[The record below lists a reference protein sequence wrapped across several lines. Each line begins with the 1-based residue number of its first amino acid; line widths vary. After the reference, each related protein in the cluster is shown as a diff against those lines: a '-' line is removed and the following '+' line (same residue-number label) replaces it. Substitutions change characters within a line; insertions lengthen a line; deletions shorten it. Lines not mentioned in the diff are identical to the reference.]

1 MVTPPLSDELL
12 AEAVKGY
19 AEHGNNMVHAAAALG
34 IAPSTLRTRLKIAAR
49 SGMAPGHWTSGTA
62 PGFIVDRVNI
72 TRGKDGV
79 ERTHERQVPEGQL
92 DASAIPTTHIK
103 GRLTVTSGPNGI
115 ERIHQRYMP
124 DEARQAEA
132 MRAAAEA
139 MAEALPRLSPER
151 VPNLTLKHLLT
162 LYTFT
167 DFHLGALCW
176 HKEGGADWDVKIAE
190 AVGMAAMQAMVAQS
204 PPADTGVVS
213 FQGDFMH
220 WDGLLPV
227 TPGHGHVLDADSR
240 FGKVVEVAIRL
251 IRQLVSLALQKHR
264 NVRLLILEGNHDI
277 SSSLWLRKLF
287 GALYENEPRVA
298 VHDSELPYFAFA
310 WGNTMLGFHHGHLKK
325 NDQLPAFFAD
335 QFRSMWGGCSKVY
348 IHTGHRHHKEDKE
361 HSGARVIQHPTL
373 AAKDAY
379 AARGGWLSE
388 RAITA
393 VTYHNVFG
401 EVGTTTITPEML
413 AA

>member
-1 MVTPPLSDELL
+1 MPTPKLSDEVLREAVDAVAQHGTP
-12 AEAVKGY
+12 AEAAK
-19 AEHGNNMVHAAAALG
+19 ALG
-34 IAPSTLRTRLKIAAR
+34 IADSTLRHRLAAAAIK
-49 SGMAPGHWTSGTA
+49 GIAPGHFESGVA
-62 PGFIVDRVNI
+62 PGYRMGKVTVQ
-72 TRGKDGV
+72 RGATGDV
-79 ERTHERQVPEGQL
+79 ERTWERQSPD
-92 DASAIPTTHIK
+92 DA
-103 GRLTVTSGPNGI
+103 
-115 ERIHQRYMP
+115 QR
-124 DEARQAEA
+124 EA
-132 MRAAAEA
+132 MMRSAAGALAET
-139 MAEALPRLSPER
+139 LPRLSPER
-151 VPNLTLKHLLT
+151 MPNLTLKHLLT

-310 WGNTMLGFHHGHLKK
+310 WGNTMLAFHHGHLKK
-325 NDQLPAFFAD
+325 NDKLPEFFAA
-335 QFRSMWGGCSKVY
+335 QFRPMWGQCSKVY

-361 HSGARVIQHPTL
+361 HTGARVIQHPTL
-373 AAKDAY
+373 AARDAY
-379 AARGGWLSE
+379 AARGGWWSE

-393 VTYHNVFG
+393 VTYHDVFG
-401 EVGTTTITPEML
+401 EVGTTTVTPEML